1 MTMASISSDSK
12 LGGCVLLEL
21 PLKEGQEQKA
31 LELLM
36 QHPHGIKYTMAQ
48 PGCGSYS
55 IGLDG
60 NLLVLNGYWET
71 KEQWIAYAQSRQV
84 KEGKLGE
91 KNAQWDETFGP
102 FIDGELRAAPMD
114 IIKTYYGSAKD
125 IAKFSGMPRVEFP
138 IMEGKL
144 DEAVQVLMNHPHGMD
159 FLLTMPGVKEVTL
172 AKDIEKNSIII
183 MGKIESVGKCNSF
196 MIYFLFHRDYI
207 LTPLLLLCI
216 TYTYPRTDHW
226 KDYLSK
232 RQSDSGELGKLN
244 ASWKE
249 AFFPLVAGKP
259 TTTCLEVSKYV
270 DQHTSGTVVTD
281 DDASIYYETYGV
293 GDKHI
298 VFCNGWGTLIRHWKP
313 QVDFFSSSGYTCI
326 MIDLRNYEHSKGP
339 DGVRNLRTRQRRLYR
354 CDQRPRRRGVAGR
367 WRYPVPR

>member
-1 MTMASISSDSK
+1 MVASISSNGNGK
-12 LGGCVLLEL
+12 LAGCVLLEL

-36 QHPHGIKYTMAQ
+36 QHPHGVKYTMAQ

-60 NLLVLNGYWET
+60 NVLVLNGYWET
-71 KEQWIAYAQSRQV
+71 KEQWIAYAGSRQV

-114 IIKTYYGSAKD
+114 IIKTYHGSAKD
-125 IAKFSGMPRVEFP
+125 ITKFSGMPRVEFP
-138 IMEGKL
+138 IMEDKL
-144 DEAVQVLMNHPHGMD
+144 DEAVQVLMNHPHGID
-159 FLLTMPGVKEVTL
+159 FLMTMPGVKEVCL
-172 AKDIEKNSIII
+172 AKDTEKNSIII
-183 MGKIESVGKCNSF
+183 MGKIESV
-196 MIYFLFHRDYI
+196 
-207 LTPLLLLCI
+207 
-216 TYTYPRTDHW
+216 DHW

-259 TTTCLEVSKYV
+259 KTSCLEVSKYIS
-270 DQHTSGTVVTD
+270 D
-281 DDASIYYETYGV
+281 I
-293 GDKHI
+293 
-298 VFCNGWGTLIRHWKP
+298 
-313 QVDFFSSSGYTCI
+313 
-326 MIDLRNYEHSKGP
+326 
-339 DGVRNLRTRQRRLYR
+339 
-354 CDQRPRRRGVAGR
+354 
-367 WRYPVPR
+367 

>member
-1 MTMASISSDSK
+1 MVTSTSTSSK

-21 PLKEGQEQKA
+21 PLKEGQEQNA

-36 QHPHGIKYTMAQ
+36 QHPHGINYTMSQ

-71 KEQWIAYAQSRQV
+71 KEQWIAYAESRQV

-91 KNAQWDETFGP
+91 KNVQWDETFGP
-102 FIDGELRAAPMD
+102 FIAGDLRAAPMD

-125 IAKFSGMPRVEFP
+125 VAKFKGMPRVEFP

-183 MGKIESVGKCNSF
+183 MGKIESVGTCTIILSLQ
-196 MIYFLFHRDYI
+196 IYSCTYYLFHHYI
-207 LTPLLLLCI
+207 LTVLLLL
-216 TYTYPRTDHW
+216 
-226 KDYLSK
+226 L
-232 RQSDSGELGKLN
+232 
-244 ASWKE
+244 
-249 AFFPLVAGKP
+249 
-259 TTTCLEVSKYV
+259 
-270 DQHTSGTVVTD
+270 
-281 DDASIYYETYGV
+281 
-293 GDKHI
+293 
-298 VFCNGWGTLIRHWKP
+298 
-313 QVDFFSSSGYTCI
+313 
-326 MIDLRNYEHSKGP
+326 
-339 DGVRNLRTRQRRLYR
+339 
-354 CDQRPRRRGVAGR
+354 
-367 WRYPVPR
+367 